1 MSGFWDRYE
10 YTVLYEYINKIK
22 LNIDIPMHL
31 LQPWQ
36 ARFVCRDLARCM
48 RWGGTIIGM
57 VCDRINVARLVGI
70 TRTKAGGNLSSSQ
83 GHIHQ
88 LYQNIKFKKHT
99 FLPEFACLGAWSP
112 PSPNLHT
119 WQQAGQTHT
128 HTHTHTNIFTRS
140 RENHGKYQQRD
151 RVIRWTLDNATPT
164 PLPHWAGAPT
174 IRV

>member
-1 MSGFWDRYE
+1 MQRYMSGFWDRYE

-57 VCDRINVARLVGI
+57 VCDRINVVRLVGI

-99 FLPEFACLGAWSP
+99 FFAWICMPRGLITPLPQSAYLTTGRS
-112 PSPNLHT
+112 N
-119 WQQAGQTHT
+119 THT
-128 HTHTHTNIFTRS
+128 HTHTHTQIFSPGAERITGNIS
-140 RENHGKYQQRD
+140 SE
-151 RVIRWTLDNATPT
+151 IEL
-164 PLPHWAGAPT
+164 
-174 IRV
+174 